1 MKDKIFDFIKSLP
14 KRYGWKFWVC
24 LLSAI
29 LGIFIGWDEDGLG
42 TAIAYFFVMPLA
54 IMFIIYFYY
63 FLFKAGKATGK
74 AAGKGAWKA
83 TKYVGKGVVSTVAAG
98 MAADGGGGGKSGSK
112 KESVPYHKEVRKV
125 WVGTYKGKYSAAPKQ
140 LSVPSWQ
147 TIGGPSAEEIK
158 EAAMKLGFDK
168 TQAFYI
174 VGSNHD
180 WEWS

>member
-1 MKDKIFDFIKSLP
+1 MKDKILDFIKSMP

-24 LLSAI
+24 LIAAI
-29 LGIFIGWDEDGLG
+29 FCFYIGWEENGIGSAL
-42 TAIAYFFVMPLA
+42 AYFFVMPLV

-63 FLFKAGKATGK
+63 YLFKAGKATGK

-83 TKYVGKGVVSTVAAG
+83 TKYVGKGVAASVAAG
-98 MAADGGGGGKSGSK
+98 MASNGAGGGKSESK
-112 KESVPYHKEVRKV
+112 NESKSYQKEVRRV

-147 TIGGPSAEEIK
+147 TIHGPSAEEIK
-158 EAAMKLGFDK
+158 EAAMKLGYDK

-180 WEWS
+180 WEWK